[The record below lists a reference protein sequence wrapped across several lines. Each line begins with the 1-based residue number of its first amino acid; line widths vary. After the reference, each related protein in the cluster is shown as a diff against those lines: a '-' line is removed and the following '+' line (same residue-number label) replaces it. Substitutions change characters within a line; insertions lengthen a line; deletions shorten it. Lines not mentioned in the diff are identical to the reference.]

1 MRSLRPDDFP
11 PGGDGSEF
19 GDDTDAL
26 DDPGPWSDEGG
37 GCLAQGL
44 WLTASAPLPP
54 GLLSAAAT
62 GGRPG
67 GAGFGQGG
75 VLDELPP
82 GPVLATF
89 TAEAAGGLAG
99 TGVPVPG
106 RRPRPSSAPTP
117 SSTPTPS
124 SAPTSNSTSTYRP
137 GPAPSSTPTPSSTP
151 AYPPGP
157 ALGAA
162 PALAPAPPPG
172 PGQTADD
179 LESRLGQLSDDEL
192 TGVIRGYRKQASWAQ
207 AGELAAV
214 AELAARRR
222 NEALADGVRDGLAA
236 DAATDEIAA
245 ALTLTGRAA
254 QLLTGRAIEI
264 AGLPLTFAALA
275 DGQIDMPK
283 ALVLLTGL
291 AGQEPE
297 LARTIEAEVIDRA
310 AAQTTGQLRASLNRA
325 LLAADPAAAERRRQR
340 EEKFA
345 RVEQTPE
352 PGGLTAALT
361 GRYLPVT
368 ASVAAWNRISDL
380 ARQLKTAGV
389 DGHLDELRVQVYLAL
404 LTGQA
409 LNVAGG
415 AAPGDAHTS
424 KGAQASRDAGKSADS
439 DPVPT
444 AAAPVDDGA
453 PGHAGTSVDAG
464 KSADSDPVP
473 TAAAPVDGGAP
484 GHAGLSVDGELG
496 STSAAT
502 VDGASAVGEPGC
514 TSAGPAVEDRA
525 SAINGADGANG
536 TSSGGDGDGVAPPIP
551 PGLGGPG
558 RLAGLGGLERLT
570 GLGGP
575 TRLTGTVNLTVPLAT
590 LLGITDAPGELG
602 AFGPVTA
609 HTAREIAAAAVDAQ
623 TIRWCVTVTGDDGIP
638 IGHGCARPVRRGRR
652 TRVAVTESGNWAFNV
667 KLRALA
673 ATECG
678 HERES
683 PNYRPPSSLWH
694 LIQIRNQRCTHA
706 GCRMPA
712 AKCDADHT
720 LPYEKGGRSCECN
733 LAPLCRHH
741 HRIKQLQGWRLEQ
754 PEPGVLAWV
763 TPSGWTYLTGPAT
776 YAA

>member
-1 MRSLRPDDFP
+1 MRSSRPHGFP
-11 PGGDGSEF
+11 PGGDDSEF
-19 GDDTDAL
+19 GDGRDAL

-37 GCLAQGL
+37 EGLAQGL

-54 GLLSAAAT
+54 GLMSAPAT

-67 GAGFGQGG
+67 AAGFGQGG
-75 VLDELPP
+75 PLDELSP

-89 TAEAAGGLAG
+89 TAEAAGGVAG

-106 RRPRPSSAPTP
+106 RRPAPSSAPTP
-117 SSTPTPS
+117 SSTPK
-124 SAPTSNSTSTYRP
+124 YRP
-137 GPAPSSTPTPSSTP
+137 GPAP
-151 AYPPGP
+151 
-157 ALGAA
+157 GAA

-254 QLLTGRAIEI
+254 QLLTGRATEI
-264 AGLPLTFAALA
+264 TGLPLTFAALA

-325 LLAADPAAAERRRQR
+325 LLATDPAAAERGRQR

-361 GRYLPVT
+361 GRYLPVI

-380 ARQLKTAGV
+380 ARQLKTAGA

-415 AAPGDAHTS
+415 AASGDARTS
-424 KGAQASRDAGKSADS
+424 KDAQASRD
-439 DPVPT
+439 V
-444 AAAPVDDGA
+444 
-453 PGHAGTSVDAG
+453 GTSVDAG
-464 KSADSDPVP
+464 ASADSAPGA
-473 TAAAPVDGGAP
+473 TAAAPVDGSASGDV
-484 GHAGLSVDGELG
+484 GLSADGELG
-496 STSAAT
+496 STSAAN
-502 VDGASAVGEPGC
+502 VDGAASAVGEPGS

-525 SAINGADGANG
+525 SAVNGAGGANG
-536 TSSGGDGDGVAPPIP
+536 TSSGGDGDGAAPAIP

-558 RLAGLGGLERLT
+558 RLAGLGGVERLT

-609 HTAREIAAAAVDAQ
+609 HTAREIAAAAVGAQ
-623 TIRWCVTVTGDDGIP
+623 TIRWCVTVTGDDGMP
-638 IGHGCARPVRRGRR
+638 IGHGCARPVRRRRR
-652 TRVAVTESGNWAFNV
+652 TGVTVTESGNWGFNV

-673 ATECG
+673 AAECD

-683 PNYRPPSSLWH
+683 PNYRPPPSLWH

-712 AKCDADHT
+712 AKCDNDHT
-720 LPYEKGGRSCECN
+720 LPYEKGGRTCECN

>member
-1 MRSLRPDDFP
+1 MS
-11 PGGDGSEF
+11 
-19 GDDTDAL
+19 
-26 DDPGPWSDEGG
+26 
-37 GCLAQGL
+37 
-44 WLTASAPLPP
+44 
-54 GLLSAAAT
+54 
-62 GGRPG
+62 
-67 GAGFGQGG
+67 
-75 VLDELPP
+75 
-82 GPVLATF
+82 
-89 TAEAAGGLAG
+89 
-99 TGVPVPG
+99 
-106 RRPRPSSAPTP
+106 
-117 SSTPTPS
+117 SSTPTC
-124 SAPTSNSTSTYRP
+124 RP
-137 GPAPSSTPTPSSTP
+137 GPAP
-151 AYPPGP
+151 
-157 ALGAA
+157 GAA

-264 AGLPLTFAALA
+264 TGLPLTFAALA

-368 ASVAAWNRISDL
+368 ASVAAWNRISEL
-380 ARQLKTAGV
+380 ARQLKSAGA

-415 AAPGDAHTS
+415 AASGNARTS
-424 KGAQASRDAGKSADS
+424 KDAQASRDAG
-439 DPVPT
+439 
-444 AAAPVDDGA
+444 
-453 PGHAGTSVDAG
+453 TSVDASA
-464 KSADSDPVP
+464 SADSEPGS
-473 TAAAPVDGGAP
+473 TAAAPVDGGAS
-484 GHAGLSVDGELG
+484 GHAGTSVDADVSAHSEPGSTAAAPVDGSASGDVGLSADGELG

-502 VDGASAVGEPGC
+502 VDGAASAVGEPGS

-525 SAINGADGANG
+525 SAVNGAGGANG
-536 TSSGGDGDGVAPPIP
+536 TSSGGDGDGAAPAIP

-558 RLAGLGGLERLT
+558 RLAGLGGVERLT

-609 HTAREIAAAAVDAQ
+609 HTAREIAAAAVGAQ
-623 TIRWCVTVTGDDGIP
+623 TIRWCVTVTGDDGTP
-638 IGHGCARPVRRGRR
+638 IGHGCARPVRRRR
-652 TRVAVTESGNWAFNV
+652 RAGAAVTESGSWAFNV

-673 ATECG
+673 AAECD

-683 PNYRPPSSLWH
+683 PNYRPPPSLWH

-712 AKCDADHT
+712 AKCDNDHT
-720 LPYEKGGRSCECN
+720 LPYEKGGRTCECN

>member
-1 MRSLRPDDFP
+1 M
-11 PGGDGSEF
+11 
-19 GDDTDAL
+19 
-26 DDPGPWSDEGG
+26 
-37 GCLAQGL
+37 
-44 WLTASAPLPP
+44 
-54 GLLSAAAT
+54 
-62 GGRPG
+62 
-67 GAGFGQGG
+67 
-75 VLDELPP
+75 
-82 GPVLATF
+82 
-89 TAEAAGGLAG
+89 
-99 TGVPVPG
+99 
-106 RRPRPSSAPTP
+106 
-117 SSTPTPS
+117 
-124 SAPTSNSTSTYRP
+124 
-137 GPAPSSTPTPSSTP
+137 
-151 AYPPGP
+151 
-157 ALGAA
+157 
-162 PALAPAPPPG
+162 
-172 PGQTADD
+172 
-179 LESRLGQLSDDEL
+179 
-192 TGVIRGYRKQASWAQ
+192 
-207 AGELAAV
+207 

-222 NEALADGVRDGLAA
+222 NEALANGVRDGLAA

-380 ARQLKTAGV
+380 ARQLKTAGA

-415 AAPGDAHTS
+415 ASGDARTS
-424 KGAQASRDAGKSADS
+424 KDTEASRD
-439 DPVPT
+439 V
-444 AAAPVDDGA
+444 
-453 PGHAGTSVDAG
+453 GTSVDAG
-464 KSADSDPVP
+464 ASADSDPGS
-473 TAAAPVDGGAP
+473 TDAAPVDGSASGN
-484 GHAGLSVDGELG
+484 AGLSVDGELG
-496 STSAAT
+496 STSAGT
-502 VDGASAVGEPGC
+502 VNGAASAAGEPGS
-514 TSAGPAVEDRA
+514 TSGGPPVEDRA
-525 SAINGADGANG
+525 SVANGAGGTSG
-536 TSSGGDGDGVAPPIP
+536 TSSGGDGDGAAPAIP

-558 RLAGLGGLERLT
+558 RLAGLGGLEQLT

-623 TIRWCVTVTGDDGIP
+623 TIRWCVTVTGDDGFP
-638 IGHGCARPVRRGRR
+638 IGHGCARP
-652 TRVAVTESGNWAFNV
+652 VTESGNWAFNV
-667 KLRALA
+667 KLRPLA
-673 ATECG
+673 AAECG

-683 PNYRPPSSLWH
+683 PNYRPPRSLWH

-712 AKCDADHT
+712 AKCDNDHT
-720 LPYEKGGRSCECN
+720 LPYEKGGRTCECN

-776 YAA
+776 YAT

>member
-1 MRSLRPDDFP
+1 
-11 PGGDGSEF
+11 
-19 GDDTDAL
+19 
-26 DDPGPWSDEGG
+26 
-37 GCLAQGL
+37 
-44 WLTASAPLPP
+44 
-54 GLLSAAAT
+54 
-62 GGRPG
+62 
-67 GAGFGQGG
+67 
-75 VLDELPP
+75 
-82 GPVLATF
+82 
-89 TAEAAGGLAG
+89 
-99 TGVPVPG
+99 
-106 RRPRPSSAPTP
+106 
-117 SSTPTPS
+117 
-124 SAPTSNSTSTYRP
+124 
-137 GPAPSSTPTPSSTP
+137 
-151 AYPPGP
+151 
-157 ALGAA
+157 
-162 PALAPAPPPG
+162 
-172 PGQTADD
+172 
-179 LESRLGQLSDDEL
+179 
-192 TGVIRGYRKQASWAQ
+192 VIRGYRKQASWAQ

-380 ARQLKTAGV
+380 ARQLKTAGA

-409 LNVAGG
+409 LNVAGSP
-415 AAPGDAHTS
+415 APGDAHTS
-424 KGAQASRDAGKSADS
+424 KDAQGSRDAQASRDVGTSVDADKSADS
-439 DPVPT
+439 DP
-444 AAAPVDDGA
+444 G
-453 PGHAGTSVDAG
+453 
-464 KSADSDPVP
+464 P
-473 TAAAPVDGGAP
+473 TAAAPVDGGAS
-484 GHAGLSVDGELG
+484 GHAGTSVDGELA

-502 VDGASAVGEPGC
+502 LDGASAVVDPGS

-536 TSSGGDGDGVAPPIP
+536 RSSGGDGDSAAPPIP

-570 GLGGP
+570 RLGGP

-638 IGHGCARPVRRGRR
+638 IGHGCARPVRRRRR
-652 TRVAVTESGNWAFNV
+652 TGVAVTESGNWAFNV

-776 YAA
+776 YAT

>member
-1 MRSLRPDDFP
+1 VRSLRPDGSP
-11 PGGDGSEF
+11 PGADDSEF
-19 GDDTDAL
+19 GDGTDAL
-26 DDPGPWSDEGG
+26 DDPGPWSNEGG
-37 GCLAQGL
+37 EGLAQGL

-67 GAGFGQGG
+67 AAGFGQGG

-89 TAEAAGGLAG
+89 TAEVAGGVAG

-106 RRPRPSSAPTP
+106 RRPAPRSAPTPSSAPTP
-117 SSTPTPS
+117 TPTPTPS
-124 SAPTSNSTSTYRP
+124 SAPTYRP
-137 GPAPSSTPTPSSTP
+137 GPAP
-151 AYPPGP
+151 
-157 ALGAA
+157 GAA
-162 PALAPAPPPG
+162 PALATAPPPG

-222 NEALADGVRDGLAA
+222 NEALADGARDGLAA
-236 DAATDEIAA
+236 DAATDEISA

-264 AGLPLTFAALA
+264 TGLPLTFAALA

-291 AGQEPE
+291 AGQELE

-368 ASVAAWNRISDL
+368 ASVAAWNRISEL
-380 ARQLKTAGV
+380 ARQLKIAGA

-415 AAPGDAHTS
+415 AASADARTS
-424 KGAQASRDAGKSADS
+424 KDVQASRRD
-439 DPVPT
+439 V
-444 AAAPVDDGA
+444 
-453 PGHAGTSVDAG
+453 GTSVDAG
-464 KSADSDPVP
+464 ASADSDPGP
-473 TAAAPVDGGAP
+473 AAAAPVDGSAP
-484 GHAGLSVDGELG
+484 GGVSLSADGELG

-502 VDGASAVGEPGC
+502 VDGAASAVGEPGS

-525 SAINGADGANG
+525 SAVDGAGGANG
-536 TSSGGDGDGVAPPIP
+536 TSSDADGDGAAPAIP

-558 RLAGLGGLERLT
+558 RLAGLGGAERLAGLGGAERLT
-570 GLGGP
+570 GLAGP

-623 TIRWCVTVTGDDGIP
+623 AIRWCVTVTGDDGVP
-638 IGHGCARPVRRGRR
+638 IGHGCARPARRSRR
-652 TRVAVTESGNWAFNV
+652 TGGTITESGNWAFNV

-673 ATECG
+673 AAECS

-683 PNYRPPSSLWH
+683 HNYRPPPSLWH

-712 AKCDADHT
+712 AKCDGDHT
-720 LPYEKGGRSCECN
+720 LPFEKGGRTCECN